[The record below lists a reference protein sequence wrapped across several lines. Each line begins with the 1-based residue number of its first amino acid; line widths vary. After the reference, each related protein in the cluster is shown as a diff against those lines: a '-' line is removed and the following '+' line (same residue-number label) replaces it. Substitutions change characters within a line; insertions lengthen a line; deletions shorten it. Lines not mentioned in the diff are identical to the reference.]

1 MRESRPQF
9 CCDTGGRSGGQVHD
23 KGCPE
28 LARYGSAM
36 WDGTARRWVEDE
48 TSRCLRIVRRWLNT
62 EHPAIYT
69 IIETEILNKRTQ

>member
-1 MRESRPQF
+1 
-9 CCDTGGRSGGQVHD
+9 
-23 KGCPE
+23 
-28 LARYGSAM
+28 M